1 MPAPS
6 AAGGAGRTLPRRQTR
21 QPPRAPTGPGARVHP
36 GAAMTAAP
44 PLLAERAL
52 ALAVGD
58 PEWRDAILGDL
69 REEFLS
75 MARRHG
81 LPYARRWYWTQ
92 AVGVVAH
99 RAVAPR

>member
-1 MPAPS
+1 
-6 AAGGAGRTLPRRQTR
+6 
-21 QPPRAPTGPGARVHP
+21 
-36 GAAMTAAP
+36 MTAAP

-81 LPYARRWYWTQ
+81 LPYARRWFSL
-92 AVGVVAH
+92 
-99 RAVAPR
+99 R